1 MGTPRATT
9 ILVLALTTLALL
21 ATPQAAQAADV
32 VVRLNL
38 PEPLPAF
45 VRPQHGVVSLLPDNA
60 ATGPKTTH
68 PGRRITLQQRNFQ
81 FVPRVLAL
89 RVGDSLVIGNDDAEL
104 HSVHC
109 HDPRS
114 PFQVTVPPG
123 GRIERRFERAGVFN
137 LLCDFHLHMRAY
149 AVVSDHPW
157 IASLDAAGQ
166 ARISGVPP
174 GRYRVML
181 WHEWLEPAASAAG
194 RKRYPLGRVIK
205 NLEVAS
211 QAVDI
216 DVAVRLSAMAR
227 TLANSASSPTAAA
240 PGKRTATELARRSLA
255 SLQQALE
262 AASRGEAERTR
273 SHLDDVL
280 HGHYG
285 GPTGLEVSLRRRL
298 HRQHLATLNERLQL
312 AASRLQALAD
322 ARDHRDHAEAEARRA
337 IEALAAALANALAEV
352 ESPGSGDSGAGQ
364 KD

>member
-9 ILVLALTTLALL
+9 IPSLALATLALL
-21 ATPQAAQAADV
+21 ATPPASHAADV
-32 VVRLNL
+32 VVRLDL

-45 VRPQHGVVSLLPDNA
+45 VRPHHGVVSLVPEA
-60 ATGPKTTH
+60 KAPGPEITH
-68 PGRRITLQQRNFQ
+68 PGRRMTLEQRNFQ

-89 RVGDSLVIGNDDAEL
+89 RVGDTVVIGNDDAEL

-114 PFQVTVPPG
+114 PFQITIAPG
-123 GRIERRFERAGVFN
+123 GSKERRFGRAGVFN

-157 IASLDAAGQ
+157 IAQLDPAGQ

-174 GRYRVML
+174 GRYRLAL
-181 WHEWLEPAASAAG
+181 WHEWLEPAASEAL
-194 RKRYPLGRVIK
+194 RKRSLLGRVIRH
-205 NLEVAS
+205 LEVAS
-211 QAVDI
+211 HTVDM
-216 DVAVRLSAMAR
+216 DVAVRLSALAR
-227 TLANSASSPTAAA
+227 TLADSSPPTAEAPSEITAA
-240 PGKRTATELARRSLA
+240 ELARRCLA
-255 SLQQALE
+255 TLQQALG

-273 SHLDDVL
+273 ARLDDVL

-298 HRQHLATLNERLQL
+298 HRRRLATLNERLQL

-322 ARDHRDHAEAEARRA
+322 ARDHREHAEAEARRA
-337 IEALAAALANALAEV
+337 IEAMGAALASALAEV
-352 ESPGSGDSGAGQ
+352 EATGSGETGAGQ